1 MNEEKI
7 WNYLKGKG
15 LTDIAVAG
23 IMGNLYAESGLLPN
37 NLQNTYNSI
46 LMLSD
51 DEYTKAVDNGSYTNF
66 VYDQAGY
73 GLGQWTFWSRKRD
86 LQKLAKDLNKS
97 IADLY
102 TQLDFLVDELKEF
115 GLFNKVNA
123 CTTIRDASNLIL
135 NEYEKPY
142 DTGSAVQTA
151 RANYA
156 QGYYNEFHNKPV
168 QPQVPDPIPAQDSGN
183 FVMLAIIKDIN
194 SKTAADLRYRLEAEG
209 FYTMI
214 MPGL

>member
-46 LMLSD
+46 LGMTD
-51 DEYTKAVDNGSYTNF
+51 DEYTKAIDNGSYTNF

-73 GLGQWTFWSRKRD
+73 GLAQWTFWSRKRD
-86 LQKLAKDLNKS
+86 LQKLAKDRKKS

-115 GLFNKVNA
+115 GLFNKINN
-123 CTTIRDASNLIL
+123 CTSIRDASNLIL

-156 QGYYNEFHNKPV
+156 QGYYNEFHNKPA
-168 QPQVPDPIPAQDSGN
+168 QIPDPDPSKPAGN
-183 FVMLAIIKDIN
+183 YTLMAIIKDID
-194 SKTAADLRYRLEAEG
+194 SETAAHLQETLQTGG
-209 FYTMI
+209 FYTI
-214 MPGL
+214 ITQGL